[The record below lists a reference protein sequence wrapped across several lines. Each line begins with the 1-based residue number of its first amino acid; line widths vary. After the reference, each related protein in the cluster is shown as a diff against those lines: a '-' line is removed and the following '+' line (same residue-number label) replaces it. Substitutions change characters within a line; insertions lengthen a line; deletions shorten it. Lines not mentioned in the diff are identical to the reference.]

1 MSNDDLSE
9 DDIRKMEA
17 KLLGYN
23 KPPTTTVEVRRSK
36 IKTEKKKKPHVE
48 IEMRRHGILGDIV
61 LFDIFV
67 CSEKARGKVQ
77 EGLYSDELRA
87 ALKPYQDEG
96 TEIRCIDA
104 NGLKW
109 IRSE

>member
-17 KLLGYN
+17 KLLGYS
-23 KPPTTTVEVRRSK
+23 KPPTTSVEVRRSK
-36 IKTEKKKKPHVE
+36 LKAEKRKKPHIE
-48 IEMRRHGILGDIV
+48 IEMRKHGVFKDEI

-67 CSEKARGKVQ
+67 CSEKVRGKVQ
-77 EGLYSDELRA
+77 EGLYSDELKA

-109 IRSE
+109 IRSK